1 MPNYK
6 AYVFFGQS
14 INRWDILSSL
24 TGESD
29 VTLKKLNPTRW
40 ASRHLSILAVKLRY
54 PDIMKALRRIS
65 IEKKKPDEVVEANR
79 LIKHL
84 DSFKFIILTVAL
96 SKIFV
101 QLNISS
107 KVLQQEGGDLE
118 KAATTL
124 KRSKDELT
132 HIRNDYGGI
141 KKEAVALAEK
151 WKVEPAFPKVR
162 QVTKDIL
169 MSWRK
174 TTDFVMGKPNS
185 KLKFFTQCWM

>member
-1 MPNYK
+1 
-6 AYVFFGQS
+6 
-14 INRWDILSSL
+14 
-24 TGESD
+24 
-29 VTLKKLNPTRW
+29 
-40 ASRHLSILAVKLRY
+40 
-54 PDIMKALRRIS
+54 MKALRRIS

-84 DSFKFIILTVAL
+84 DSFKFLMLTVVL

-132 HIRNDYGGI
+132 HIRNDNDGI
-141 KKEAVALAEK
+141 KKEAVALAKK
-151 WKVEPAFPKVR
+151 WKVEPAFPKVQQAKVKR
-162 QVTKDIL
+162 HFDELAEDRRFCDGETKFKVKVFYPMLDVVNFQIQERFTAL
-169 MSWRK
+169 KNVVEMFSVLFPK
-174 TTDFVMGKPNS
+174 TLL
-185 KLKFFTQCWM
+185 KLTEDEIEKKGHNTPTNIPK